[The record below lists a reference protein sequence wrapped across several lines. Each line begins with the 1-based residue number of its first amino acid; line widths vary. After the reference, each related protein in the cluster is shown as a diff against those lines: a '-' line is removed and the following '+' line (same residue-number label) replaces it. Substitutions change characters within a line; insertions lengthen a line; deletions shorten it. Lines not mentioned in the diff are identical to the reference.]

1 MGHYP
6 TVHASECGAAGR
18 RVFGTDKPN
27 QWVAVHRG
35 HHFHLS
41 KRVGGNDSFD
51 FEALDRRIDE
61 PEELEHDGRRFRLR
75 GAWLDEAKG
84 GGFTWYADADCIMPF
99 GEPLPD
105 ASAIRRFLRDEW
117 TREVGQAHH
126 FDIAAHAIN
135 WRRGHFDMDHYNY
148 SERLPSFV

>member
-126 FDIAAHAIN
+126 FDIAVHAIN